1 MIAITKDNNHNN
13 KRYNNKDEEFYT
25 YGIPGL
31 GIGTALGIVFDQLT
45 MGIAIGTS
53 LGVLFSALFKNKKDK
68 NNKN

>member
-1 MIAITKDNNHNN
+1 MTKDNNYN
-13 KRYNNKDEEFYT
+13 KKYENNKDEEFYA
-25 YGIPGL
+25 YGIPIGL

>member
-1 MIAITKDNNHNN
+1 MTKDNNHNN

-25 YGIPGL
+25 YGIPIGL